1 MEEGKILVTGG
12 AGYIGSHAVKQLC
25 NAGYS
30 VIVLDNLST
39 GHVKAVDP
47 RAEIVVGDVRDLGLL
62 DSLFTRQKIVG
73 VMQFAGKIIVPESVS
88 HPLSYY
94 DDNFN
99 AVLSILRAMHAHNCR
114 NIVFSST
121 AAVYGT
127 SKEPAISEEAP
138 LHPESPYGF
147 SKLAAERLI
156 CDCEKAYGIRH
167 CIFRY
172 FNVAGAS
179 EDATIGEAHPVETHI
194 IPVTVNASLNG
205 TPMHIFGNDYQTR
218 DGTNLRDYIHV
229 LDLADAH
236 VLGMKR
242 LLAGGESAIIN
253 LGSDKGYTN
262 KEIVETVGEVTGRP
276 VSWTYGPRRAG
287 DADSIVA
294 SNARA
299 KELLGWTPKRD
310 LHQMIA
316 DDVRW
321 RLGHPNLFGRPG
333 NKLSSDIR
341 KRLINYVSSRHFS
354 TFYEDIENAD
364 RDRLSKIKNANRLG

>member
-1 MEEGKILVTGG
+1 
-12 AGYIGSHAVKQLC
+12 
-25 NAGYS
+25 
-30 VIVLDNLST
+30 
-39 GHVKAVDP
+39 
-47 RAEIVVGDVRDLGLL
+47 
-62 DSLFTRQKIVG
+62 
-73 VMQFAGKIIVPESVS
+73 
-88 HPLSYY
+88 
-94 DDNFN
+94 
-99 AVLSILRAMHAHNCR
+99 MHAHNCR

-127 SKEPAISEEAP
+127 SKEPAITEEAP

-156 CDCEKAYGIRH
+156 RDCEIAYGIRH

-179 EDATIGEAHPVETHI
+179 EDGTIGEAHPVETHI
-194 IPVTVNASLNG
+194 IPVTVEASLTG
-205 TPMHIFGNDYQTR
+205 KPMQIFGNDYQTR

-242 LLAGGESAIIN
+242 LLEGGSSAIIN

-262 KEIVETVGEVTGRP
+262 KEIVETVGEVTGLP
-276 VSWTYGPRRAG
+276 IHWTYGPRRAG

-294 SNARA
+294 SNAKA
-299 KELLGWTPKRD
+299 KELLGWAPTRD
-310 LHQMIA
+310 LRQMIS

-321 RLGHPNLFGRPG
+321 RLKHDNLYGRQG
-333 NKLSSDIR
+333 NKLPADVK
-341 KRLINYVSSRHFS
+341 KRLIDYVPSRHYA

-364 RDRLSKIKNANRLG
+364 RDHLKKIKAVNRLA

>member
-1 MEEGKILVTGG
+1 MEDGKILVTGG
-12 AGYIGSHAVKQLC
+12 AGYIGSHAVRQLC
-25 NAGYS
+25 EAGYS

-39 GHVKAVDP
+39 GHAKAIDP
-47 RAEIVVGDVRDLGLL
+47 RAEVVIGDVRDLGLL
-62 DSLFTRQKIVG
+62 DALFTRQKIVG

-94 DDNFN
+94 DDNFT
-99 AVLSILRAMHAHNCR
+99 AVISILRAMRAHNCH

-127 SKEPAISEEAP
+127 SKEPSITEEAP

-147 SKLAAERLI
+147 SKLAAEHLI
-156 CDCEKAYGIRH
+156 CDCEGAYGIRH

-179 EDATIGEAHPVETHI
+179 EDGSIGEAHPVETHI
-194 IPVTVNASLNG
+194 IPVTVNASLSG
-205 TPMHIFGNDYQTR
+205 KPMQIFGNDYQTR

-242 LLAGGESAIIN
+242 LLEGGSSTIIN

-262 KEIVETVGEVTGRP
+262 KEIVETVGEVTGLP
-276 VSWTYGPRRAG
+276 IHWTFGPRRPG

-294 SNARA
+294 SNAKA

-310 LHQMIA
+310 LRQMIS

-321 RLGHPNLFGRPG
+321 RLKHDNLYGRQG
-333 NKLSSDIR
+333 NKLSPDVK
-341 KRLINYVSSRHFS
+341 KRLIDYVSSRHFS

-364 RDRLSKIKNANRLG
+364 KDHLKKIKAVNRLA

>member
-1 MEEGKILVTGG
+1 MDGKILVTGG
-12 AGYIGSHAVKQLC
+12 AGYIGSHAVRQLVR
-25 NAGYS
+25 AGFD
-30 VIVLDNLST
+30 VIVIDNLST
-39 GHVKAVDP
+39 GHIAAVDKK
-47 RAEIVVGDVRDLGLL
+47 AQLVVGDVRNLALL
-62 DSLFTRQKIVG
+62 DTIFTKNKILG

-94 DDNFN
+94 DDNFS
-99 AVLSILRAMHAHNCR
+99 AVISILRAMRVHGVK

-127 SKEPAISEEAP
+127 SKEPSIKEDAP

-156 CDCEKAYGIRH
+156 CDCEKAYGIKH

-179 EDATIGEAHPVETHI
+179 DDGSIGEAHPIETHL
-194 IPVTVNASLNG
+194 IPVTVNASITG
-205 TPMHIFGNDYQTR
+205 REMQIFGNDYQTR

-236 VLGMKR
+236 VLGMKM
-242 LLAGGESAIIN
+242 LLDGKDSAIIN

-262 KEIVETVGEVTGRP
+262 KEIVVTVGEVTGIP
-276 VSWTYGPRRAG
+276 VKWKYGPRRPG

-294 SNARA
+294 SNERA
-299 KELLGWTPKRD
+299 KALLGWAPKRD
-310 LHQMIA
+310 LKQMIQ
-316 DDVRW
+316 DDVNW
-321 RLGHPNLFGRPG
+321 RKKHPKLYGKQG
-333 NKLSSDIR
+333 NKFSKEDKKHILFYND
-341 KRLINYVSSRHFS
+341 SRHYLS
-354 TFYEDIENAD
+354 FYEDIEAAD
-364 RDRLSKIKNANRLG
+364 REKAKKIKIANNL